1 MKQQST
7 WQRIIDKIQEQ
18 MGVTSME
25 DWKRDDFALVKSF
38 GIKLTE
44 KLIILV
50 AKKPELAKFLQDETN
65 YQEKTEQEVITQI
78 KKTSKILE
86 NYKID
91 DRTLIGYFIEGK
103 TTTHKDKRNA
113 LSLFAFE
120 KPFDEVLNETELE
133 TPLHNT
139 HLKIKQFYHTNWWL
153 YFYDYDDHKRI
164 GRLGRAV
171 LNIYD
176 KHHAEILNIETETA
190 THYRGRV
197 EVDNTNQHLFFDFTS
212 MEANEKHL
220 RISVFVGNGRR
231 YPLAIGVYMNID
243 RQNSMPSGIIVMEQ
257 VTDQTIIE
265 NMQPSI
271 IEFDKAEEMGVD
283 ISIIEF
289 LREREKNYIKA
300 PNSILT
306 IKDLKKWQTN
316 RKYINKPTKD

>member
-7 WQRIIDKIQEQ
+7 WQKIIDKIQEQ
-18 MGVTSME
+18 MGVKSVE
-25 DWKRDDFALVKSF
+25 DWKRDEFALVKSF
-38 GIKLTE
+38 GNKLTE
-44 KLIILV
+44 KLTTLITQN
-50 AKKPELAKFLQDETN
+50 PELAKCLQDETN
-65 YQEKTEQEVITQI
+65 T
-78 KKTSKILE
+78 KKE
-86 NYKID
+86 PRDWRNYKID
-91 DRTLIGYFIEGK
+91 DRTLIGYLTEGK

-120 KPFDEVLNETELE
+120 KPFDEVLNETDLE

-243 RQNSMPSGIIVMEQ
+243 RYNSMPSGTIVMEQ
-257 VTDQTIIE
+257 VTDLTID

-289 LREREKNYIKA
+289 LREREKNFIKA

-306 IKDLKKWQTN
+306 IKDLKKWQVN
-316 RKYINKPTKD
+316 RKHINTPTKD